1 MLKSPCFR
9 PAFFAVILIG
19 GASGCATT
27 TREPANL
34 TPHKQQV
41 RAYVESGDY
50 LRDLDRVA
58 ARAKAWVEERAA
70 RGGDKLTV
78 IFDLDETLL
87 FNWPHISA
95 MDFGYVPAT
104 WENWVNEAKAPPI
117 ESVREVYRTARR
129 LGVDVI
135 FITGRPE
142 SHRAGTERNLKAI
155 DCGDY
160 AGLLCKPAGYP
171 GGSAAY
177 KTATRERLTREGR
190 QIIANIGDQM
200 SDLSGGWSEKIF
212 KLPNAFYEL
221 P

>member
-1 MLKSPCFR
+1 MAAAS
-9 PAFFAVILIG
+9 
-19 GASGCATT
+19 SGCATV

-50 LRDLDRVA
+50 MRDLDRVA
-58 ARAKAWVEERAA
+58 TRAKAWIEERAA
-70 RGGDKLTV
+70 RGGEKLTV

-95 MDFGYVPAT
+95 MDFGYVPSA
-104 WENWVNEAKAPPI
+104 WDEWVNEAKAPPI
-117 ESVREVYRTARR
+117 ESVREVYRAARR
-129 LGVDVI
+129 LGIDVV

-142 SHRAGTERNLKAI
+142 NHRTGTEQNLKAI
-155 DCGDY
+155 GCDDH
-160 AGLLCKPAGYP
+160 AALLCKPAGYP
-171 GGSAAY
+171 GGSMAY

-190 QIIANIGDQM
+190 QIIANIGDQV
-200 SDLSGGWSEKIF
+200 SDLAGGWAEKTF
-212 KLPNAFYEL
+212 KLPNAFYQL

>member
-1 MLKSPCFR
+1 MLKLSLLR
-9 PAFFAVILIG
+9 AAVFAIVV
-19 GASGCATT
+19 AAASSGCATA

-50 LRDLDRVA
+50 MRELDRVA

-70 RGGDKLTV
+70 RGGGKLTV

-95 MDFGYVPAT
+95 MDFGYVPSA
-104 WENWVNEAKAPPI
+104 WDNWVNEAKAPPI

-129 LGVDVI
+129 FGVDVV

-142 SHRAGTERNLKAI
+142 SHRAGTERNLHTI
-155 DCGDY
+155 DCADY
-160 AGLLCKPAGYP
+160 AALLCKPAGYP
-171 GGSAAY
+171 GGSTAY
-177 KTATRERLTREGR
+177 KTAMRERLTSEGR
-190 QIIANIGDQM
+190 QIIANIGDQL
-200 SDLSGGWSEKIF
+200 SDLSGGWSEKTF
-212 KLPNAFYEL
+212 KLPNAFYQL

>member
-9 PAFFAVILIG
+9 ATVFAIVVAATSG
-19 GASGCATT
+19 GCATV

-41 RAYVESGDY
+41 RAYVENGDY
-50 LRDLDRVA
+50 MRDLDRVA
-58 ARAKAWVEERAA
+58 ALAKAWIEERAV
-70 RGGDKLTV
+70 RGGEKLTV

-95 MDFGYVPAT
+95 MDFGYVPSA
-104 WENWVNEAKAPPI
+104 WENWINEAKAPPI
-117 ESVREVYRTARR
+117 ESVRDVYRTARR

-142 SHRAGTERNLKAI
+142 NHRAGTERNLKAI
-155 DCGDY
+155 ECSDY
-160 AGLLCKPAGYP
+160 AALLCKPAGYP

-177 KTATRERLTREGR
+177 KTAMRERLMRE
-190 QIIANIGDQM
+190 
-200 SDLSGGWSEKIF
+200 
-212 KLPNAFYEL
+212 
-221 P
+221 